1 VAGRARAQPDLA
13 GVPVM
18 AIDLVQLLDVRYYLA
33 RDIDADGRVLAT
45 GDDTGSAQLIELGPA
60 GSITPLTALPGPC
73 WGRYLPGQRAV
84 LVSHDDGGNELHQLS
99 VLRLPRPDGQPAN
112 LTGLEPLVRDP
123 RFMHTLADVR
133 DGRLCYLTNR
143 RNGVDFDPVIRDLET
158 GAERALELGSR
169 RYAEAVLSPDGRWLA
184 VTVSSP
190 VTANA
195 EHVALVD
202 LTVPAGQE
210 RLADVTPA
218 DAPAMN
224 RSLCFSPG
232 SDALYFSSNND
243 REFTGVV
250 RYDLATSKRSWLV
263 GQDGFDLTGWLSP
276 DGAMLLVDRNDDG
289 FSELALHDAAT
300 GAHLCDLPMPAS
312 GTLAAVPVWAPDSA
326 AVAAS
331 LTGSDL
337 PSDVLLLDAG
347 AAPVPPRLLTRSR
360 SGLRGERTASPEP
373 HRIPAPDGS
382 QIPCLVYRPT
392 GEAGSLAGSSV
403 LHVHGG
409 PEGQAM
415 AGFSTYVQ
423 ALAAAGHTV
432 LVPNVRGSTGYGK
445 SWYSADDGHR
455 RLDSVA
461 DLAAIH
467 AYLPKLDLD
476 PARSA
481 LWGGSYGGYMV
492 LAGLAFQPALW
503 AAGVDIVGIASLVT
517 FLENTSAYR
526 RAYREREY
534 GTLARDR
541 QFLASVSPLTR
552 VNDIVAPL
560 FIIHGANDPRVP
572 LSEAEQIHAAMTS
585 RGLECEL
592 RVYPD
597 EGHGLAKRASR
608 LDAVPAALA
617 FLARHLAAA
626 T

>member
-1 VAGRARAQPDLA
+1 
-13 GVPVM
+13 M

-33 RDIDADGRVLAT
+33 RDADADGRVLAT
-45 GDDTGSAQLIELGPA
+45 GDDTGSAQLIELGPR
-60 GSITPLTALPGPC
+60 GSVTPLTALPGPC

-99 VLRLPRPDGQPAN
+99 VLRLPRPDGEPAD
-112 LTGLEPLVRDP
+112 LTALEPLVRDP
-123 RFMHTLADVR
+123 RFMHALADVR

-158 GAERALELGSR
+158 GAERALEFGRR

-195 EHVALVD
+195 EHVALID

-210 RLADVTPA
+210 RLRDVTPA

-224 RSLCFSPG
+224 RILCFSPA

-250 RYDLATSKRSWLV
+250 RHDLATGERSWLV
-263 GQDGFDLTGWLSP
+263 AQDGFDLAGWLSP
-276 DGAMLLVDRNDDG
+276 DGATLLIDRNNDG

-300 GAHLCDLPMPAS
+300 GAHLRDLPMPAS
-312 GTLAAVPVWAPDSA
+312 GTLAALPVWAADSA
-326 AVAAS
+326 AVAVS

-337 PSDVLLLDAG
+337 PGDVLVLDARRS
-347 AAPVPPRLLTRSR
+347 APPRLLTRSR
-360 SGLRGERTASPEP
+360 SGLRGERTASPEA

-382 QIPCLVYRPT
+382 QIPCLVYRPAST
-392 GEAGSLAGSSV
+392 SGALAGSSV

-415 AGFSTYVQ
+415 AGFGVYVQ

-492 LAGLAFQPALW
+492 LAGLAFQPGLW

-541 QFLASVSPLTR
+541 EFLASVSPLTR
-552 VNDIVAPL
+552 IDDIVAPL

-572 LSEAEQIHAAMTS
+572 LSEAQQIHAAMTS

-597 EGHGLAKRASR
+597 EGHGLAKRANR

-617 FLARHLAAA
+617 FLARHLATA